1 MQPSPKANVDATQWM
16 KNVEE
21 RLEALSKTVVRDI
34 STAFEGFKAAEE
46 EVFRR
51 VAQESAAARS
61 KAQSRPVPE
70 TGPLSDGDVKRIAD
84 EVCRR
89 LEPFLKET
97 ARRVGEEVRQQG
109 ILSTIPGEQG
119 THVDASHADASPPPV
134 QAAAVHNSDEAMRA
148 IARQAQTRKAI
159 QRWMWAWLKGNRLQR
174 IAAAVIIVV
183 VAASLWRWWSSSGRA
198 SPVPSPMT
206 AETSR
211 QAPAK
216 QVPASVEQDAA
227 PKSDALETAFAGLD
241 SSMKEWDRQIREQNS
256 RVSRELA
263 KVADTFKDDKSK
275 RRVTRAAHAYVTASH
290 RGEPAGAEDEYVLSI
305 AAIQGFFGLSQDGAM
320 SWWEPT
326 KLTGQTSAAL
336 VSYLNEKLLPKWG
349 VREENGATP
358 VERLA
363 RDSRAG
369 DFEKLRQKLAR
380 AALLEIVTGPTR

>member
-1 MQPSPKANVDATQWM
+1 
-16 KNVEE
+16 
-21 RLEALSKTVVRDI
+21 
-34 STAFEGFKAAEE
+34 
-46 EVFRR
+46 
-51 VAQESAAARS
+51 
-61 KAQSRPVPE
+61 
-70 TGPLSDGDVKRIAD
+70 
-84 EVCRR
+84 
-89 LEPFLKET
+89 
-97 ARRVGEEVRQQG
+97 
-109 ILSTIPGEQG
+109 
-119 THVDASHADASPPPV
+119 
-134 QAAAVHNSDEAMRA
+134 
-148 IARQAQTRKAI
+148 
-159 QRWMWAWLKGNRLQR
+159 
-174 IAAAVIIVV
+174 
-183 VAASLWRWWSSSGRA
+183 
-198 SPVPSPMT
+198 MT